1 MTATTSDSII
11 SRSSAATTPTTVST
25 ARGEHAKYQ
34 LLRAAADI
42 YGELGLDG
50 ATTRK
55 ISQISG
61 QNIAS
66 IAYYFGSKEGLYLAV
81 AQLIADSIKSTFSQL
96 LHEIDLYLLQSN
108 ENKVP
113 EQALKLIQQALM
125 DYNYFQLEKNNLSF
139 SRILAREQLNPTEA
153 YTIIHEQALGPIH
166 SRLNRLIA
174 IYIEADPT
182 DLSTLIHTHAILGE
196 ILSFRIARETLLRQ
210 TGWQHINE
218 DEYKIINQVL
228 IQHTS
233 ILLNGLRH
241 RKNAEK

>member
-1 MTATTSDSII
+1 M
-11 SRSSAATTPTTVST
+11 
-25 ARGEHAKYQ
+25 
-34 LLRAAADI
+34 
-42 YGELGLDG
+42 
-50 ATTRK
+50 
-55 ISQISG
+55 
-61 QNIAS
+61 
-66 IAYYFGSKEGLYLAV
+66 
-81 AQLIADSIKSTFSQL
+81 
-96 LHEIDLYLLQSN
+96 
-108 ENKVP
+108 
-113 EQALKLIQQALM
+113 
-125 DYNYFQLEKNNLSF
+125 
-139 SRILAREQLNPTEA
+139 
-153 YTIIHEQALGPIH
+153 
-166 SRLNRLIA
+166 NRLIA